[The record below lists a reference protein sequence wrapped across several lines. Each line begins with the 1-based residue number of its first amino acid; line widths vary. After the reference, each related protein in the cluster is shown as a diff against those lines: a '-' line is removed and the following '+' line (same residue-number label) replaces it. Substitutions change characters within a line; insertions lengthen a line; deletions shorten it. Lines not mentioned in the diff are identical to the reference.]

1 MGVMATGD
9 RNGEWRMEMA
19 TGDKNIWI
27 EMVNQVELEMASRC
41 IGF

>member
-1 MGVMATGD
+1 
-9 RNGEWRMEMA
+9 MA

-41 IGF
+41 IGFEAECMDPTDLEQKEL